1 MSPPFL
7 MINLP
12 LQTKYIVSP
21 LLLMLISSMF
31 YLFEPTSND
40 YFRYDLTL
48 IQNAQYWR
56 LLSGNFLHTNFIHL
70 LLNSAGVI
78 FIWLLHA
85 EHYTPK
91 RYFSILL
98 LCCLGCGVGLYFFSP
113 LQQYVGLSGALHGVI
128 AYGAIKDIEV
138 KMKTGWLLL
147 AGIIIKVA
155 YENIAGAS
163 DSVKALI
170 DANVA
175 VEAHLFGLASGL
187 LLATP
192 IMLQIAKSKM
202 AISSK
207 SKQA

>member
-1 MSPPFL
+1 

-12 LQTKYIVSP
+12 LQTKYIINP
-21 LLLMLISSMF
+21 LLLILVSLVF
-31 YLFEPTSND
+31 YSFEPISNQL
-40 YFRYDLTL
+40 FRYDLSL
-48 IQNAQYWR
+48 IQDSQYWR
-56 LLSGNFLHTNFIHL
+56 LLTGNFLHTNFTHL

-85 EHYTPK
+85 EHYNFS

-98 LCCLGCGVGLYFFSP
+98 LCCLGCGVGLYLFSP

-128 AYGAIKDIEV
+128 AYGAIKDIHV
-138 KMKTGWLLL
+138 GMKTGWLLL
-147 AGIIIKVA
+147 AGLIVKVS

-175 VEAHLFGLASGL
+175 VEAHLFGLISGL

-192 IMLQIAKSKM
+192 VIIQIIKSKTST
-202 AISSK
+202 SSNT
-207 SKQA
+207 KQA